1 MRVLWWRWLKL
12 LLGSLALSACSKP
25 QPAPEPKR
33 RASSELSQASCA
45 KQQVF
50 EQLKAAAFEKAKA
63 VRIGDTETLDRL
75 GAAAVVRM
83 DRPAASGRDQALNV
97 TLCKGRM
104 AIDLPPGFEDAFNGD
119 RQVVAEVEYGVQ
131 STADRTLRAY
141 PIDGLEPVVYR
152 LAAID
157 LKTIPQPARTPPVA
171 RQTVAASA
179 ASQTTANSK
188 TSTRRSAELEPRL
201 TTRGRP
207 SFDCRGIRARVD
219 RMVCGDE
226 RLAALDRVAA
236 SLYDQA
242 MDDSDRETRAILSG
256 TQGRFVARRGRCATP
271 ACVAAV
277 YRDRMDEIDR
287 IASEG

>member
-1 MRVLWWRWLKL
+1 
-12 LLGSLALSACSKP
+12 
-25 QPAPEPKR
+25 
-33 RASSELSQASCA
+33 
-45 KQQVF
+45 
-50 EQLKAAAFEKAKA
+50 
-63 VRIGDTETLDRL
+63 
-75 GAAAVVRM
+75 
-83 DRPAASGRDQALNV
+83 
-97 TLCKGRM
+97 M
-104 AIDLPPGFEDAFNGD
+104 AIDLPPGFEEAFNGD
-119 RQVVAEVEYGVQ
+119 RQVVADVEYGVQ
-131 STADRTLRAY
+131 ATADRSLRAY
-141 PIDGLEPVVYR
+141 PIDGLEPVVFR

-157 LKTIPQPARTPPVA
+157 LKTVPQPGQTPSVGRPTVVA
-171 RQTVAASA
+171 SAPQTVAS
-179 ASQTTANSK
+179 SK
-188 TSTRRSAELEPRL
+188 APTRRSAELEPRL

-256 TQGRFVARRGRCATP
+256 TQGGFVARRGRCATP

-287 IASEG
+287 IAAGG